1 MILTGFTI
9 TSLFLTI
16 IFGIQYR
23 MMKQPLGRKI
33 GQSIMNMFMGLTLIL
48 FAINQFLID
57 LTTVRLIIA
66 GLLLI
71 LGLINL
77 IMGIRN
83 YKFYKNLTK

>member
-16 IFGIQYR
+16 VFGIQYR

-57 LTTVRLIIA
+57 LTTVRVMIA
-66 GLLLI
+66 FLLLI

-77 IMGIRN
+77 IMGIKN
-83 YKFYKNLTK
+83 YKYYKNLN

>member
-1 MILTGFTI
+1 MILTGFTL

-16 IFGIQYR
+16 FFGIQYR

-66 GLLLI
+66 GLLLL
-71 LGLINL
+71 LGLTNL
-77 IMGIRN
+77 IMGMKN
-83 YKFYKNLTK
+83 YKYYKSLS